1 MDKVTICNL
10 ALGMLGMPQI
20 VSLEEKNTSGNL
32 CRTFYP
38 VLRDRVLRDHAW
50 SFATASNELQLL
62 AEKSIDPDFPYVCA
76 LPGDVIRVLD
86 LVGGAP
92 YRKLGR
98 RILVAA
104 LPATVVYTAR
114 IEDTSLYDETFCE
127 ALQYLLAAELAMSN
141 TRDAQFASI
150 YRQEY
155 RDRLATA
162 RSIDSQENRAAM
174 QNAPRRSNWLG
185 ARVRGDC
192 ERGFAGPVTWTEGN
206 AGKQG
211 E

>member
-1 MDKVTICNL
+1 MDSVTICNL

-20 VSLEEKNTSGNL
+20 TTLEETNNSGNL

-38 VLRDRVLRDHAW
+38 VLRDRVLRDHSW
-50 SFATASNELQLL
+50 SFATAWEELQLL
-62 AEKSIDPDFPYVCA
+62 AETSLDPEFPYVCA
-76 LPGDVIRVLD
+76 LPGDAIRVLD

-98 RILVAA
+98 RILVNA
-104 LPATVVYTAR
+104 LPATVVYTR
-114 IEDTSLYDETFCE
+114 RVTDCSLFDETFCE
-127 ALQYLLAAELAMSN
+127 ALQYLLAAEIGMAN
-141 TRDAQFASI
+141 TRDAQLVNY
-150 YRQEY
+150 YRQQY
-155 RDRLATA
+155 QAALAVA
-162 RSIDSQENRAAM
+162 RSIDSSENRGAL

-185 ARVRGDC
+185 SRARGNC
-192 ERGFAGPVTWTEGN
+192 ERGFAGPVIWTSGN